1 MSFCAW
7 GFKPLAEPRKAPL
20 AKTRL
25 ATHDQPMTEKTASTK
40 ATKAPETLLAEL
52 RERYPKAFPSDPEAV
67 MPLAIR
73 IHQALAAAGYS
84 RKAVEKALGVYVA
97 TPAYLAAVAAC
108 KPRVNLDG
116 VPAGKVSEVQR
127 VLAEA
132 KLQNPAAT
140 MAELATVVLA
150 GRIDQPEPQQKKKMA
165 QIELSAFQAKIAF
178 TIDPETFR
186 AALEVDSV
194 GAKTVPAAI
203 TVDGRKY
210 TADLNPKS
218 FRKAQAAFREAA
230 NPVVAISGNLKGTK
244 VESAGIQVFDKGA
257 KAAE

>member
-1 MSFCAW
+1 
-7 GFKPLAEPRKAPL
+7 
-20 AKTRL
+20 
-25 ATHDQPMTEKTASTK
+25 MTEKTASKK
-40 ATKAPETLLAEL
+40 ATKSPETLLAEL
-52 RERYPKAFPSDPEAV
+52 RERYPKAFPADPEAV
-67 MPLAIR
+67 MPLALR
-73 IHQALAAAGYS
+73 IHLTLAADGYS
-84 RKAVEKALGVYVA
+84 RQRVEKALGLYVNA
-97 TPAYLAAVAAC
+97 PAYLAAVAAG

-116 VPAGKVSEVQR
+116 EPAGKVSEVQR

-132 KLQNPAAT
+132 KLKNPAAT
-140 MAELATVVLA
+140 LAELATVVLA